1 MRKKDRRRSALED
14 GMRTLP
20 RWVLAFL
27 LLLFAAVPTFAE
39 DKPDAT
45 VAVKVVKYDGLGD
58 LVRQSAGKVVV
69 VDFWATYCIP
79 CKKEMPHLVEMHKK
93 YGKDGLV
100 AMTVSVDE
108 EANNP
113 DIQAEA
119 LKFLRKVNA
128 GFNNVILDEK
138 PAFWQ
143 EKLRFDAV
151 PCVYVFDRQGKW
163 RQYKEP
169 NYAEIEK
176 VVVELLNAK

>member
-1 MRKKDRRRSALED
+1 MRIF
-14 GMRTLP
+14 P
-20 RWVLAFL
+20 RWALVGL
-27 LLLFAAVPTFAE
+27 LFLFAAPAFAD
-39 DKPDAT
+39 DKADA
-45 VAVKVVKYDGLGD
+45 AVGLKVVKYDGLAD
-58 LVRQSAGKVVV
+58 LVRQNAGKVVV

-79 CKKEMPHLVEMHKK
+79 CRKEMPNLIEMHKK
-93 YGKDGLV
+93 YAKDGLV

-108 EANNP
+108 DANNP
-113 DIQAEA
+113 DVQGEA

-128 GFNNVILDEK
+128 AFSNLMLDEK
-138 PAFWQ
+138 PTFWQ

>member
-1 MRKKDRRRSALED
+1 
-14 GMRTLP
+14 MRTLP
-20 RWVLAFL
+20 RWAL
-27 LLLFAAVPTFAE
+27 LGLLFLSAAVSAFAE
-39 DKPDAT
+39 DKADG
-45 VAVKVVKYDGLGD
+45 AVELKVVKYDGLGD
-58 LVRQSAGKVVV
+58 LVRRNAGKVVV

-79 CKKEMPHLVEMHKK
+79 CRQEMPHLVDMHKK
-93 YGKDGLV
+93 YAKDGLV

-108 EANNP
+108 DANNP
-113 DIQAEA
+113 DVQGEA

-128 GFNNVILDEK
+128 AFSNVILDEK
-138 PAFWQ
+138 LTFWQ